1 MSDDL
6 AVVLDVAGTMLR
18 MYRVAKDIQHGIL
31 MERVVTWRLIMEKK
45 GRALVVPQID
55 PSVVASCPPQEP
67 MSLLLK
73 GRERRIEVSCSSSPV
88 SRDDAINI
96 LRHSNVRIAEIQEVH
111 RAVQARCP
119 HKYQTTGVII
129 DTDLNEITHTISTGG
144 IPFPGL
150 REALK
155 DLEGLGADLYVASGD
170 SIQSLRYLAELGIRQ
185 ERIYPVADPKCK
197 REIVLRLKEK
207 YREVVMV
214 GDGLNDIY
222 ALQAADL
229 GVLTVQ
235 QDSRPAESLLQA
247 ADEIIKDIRDLPGLL
262 EKFSALP
269 EPPLGSAEHIHSSIT

>member
-6 AVVLDVAGTMLR
+6 AVVLDVAGTILR

-31 MERVVTWRLIMEKK
+31 MERVVTWKLIMEKK
-45 GRALVVPQID
+45 GRALVVPQIN

-67 MSLLLK
+67 MGLLLK
-73 GRERRIEVSCSSSPV
+73 GREGRIRVSCSSSPV
-88 SRDDAINI
+88 SREEAVNI
-96 LRHSNVRIAEIQEVH
+96 FRQSHVRIAEIQEVY
-111 RAVQARCP
+111 RAVQAKCP

-150 REALK
+150 REVLRN
-155 DLEGLGADLYVASGD
+155 LEGLGADLYVASGD
-170 SIQSLRYLAELGIRQ
+170 SMQSLMHLAELGIRQ
-185 ERIYPVADPKCK
+185 ERIYPVADPQCK

-207 YREVVMV
+207 YRRVVMV

-222 ALQAADL
+222 ALQAANL

-235 QDSRPAESLLQA
+235 QDSWPAESLFQA
-247 ADEIIKDIRDLPGLL
+247 ADEIIKDIHDLPDLL
-262 EKFSALP
+262 EKYSALP
-269 EPPLGSAEHIHSSIT
+269 ESHLGSAEHIRSSIT